1 MPKIL
6 MPRSRRQR
14 AAFVYVYV
22 PGVLGS
28 RERKKNSSKNRAV
41 EEGENMEKSWKHN
54 DGEAGILYHKW
65 QALQNH
71 F

>member
-1 MPKIL
+1 MFMFP
-6 MPRSRRQR
+6 
-14 AAFVYVYV
+14 AFWV
-22 PGVLGS
+22 PGN
-28 RERKKNSSKNRAV
+28 EKKNSSKNRAV